1 MTKKKFLYK
10 LCYFKLPL
18 FYDKQLLF
26 IMFLSTLITQMA
38 IHGQTFSK
46 SKHSLFK
53 ISKYLE
59 VRHFQSYG
67 QWVKAIGPGVSYS
80 VEGLGMTVL
89 KLHSIIDSRTIIP
102 GEVCGDEAHV
112 SSENSFLKQR
122 TLTNIVL
129 YISLGKIPTFI
140 KQLKLFQIPLK

>member
-1 MTKKKFLYK
+1 
-10 LCYFKLPL
+10 
-18 FYDKQLLF
+18 
-26 IMFLSTLITQMA
+26 MFLSTLITQMA

-89 KLHSIIDSRTIIP
+89 KPHSIIDSRTIIP

-129 YISLGKIPTFI
+129 YISLGKIPTLI
-140 KQLKLFQIPLK
+140 KQLKLFQIPLKQYFQTFFPYSRNFWIGVSKE

>member
-1 MTKKKFLYK
+1 MPKSKVCVIVPVTKKKFLYK
-10 LCYFKLPL
+10 LCYYKLSL
-18 FYDKQLLF
+18 FYDKQLPF
-26 IMFLSTLITQMA
+26 IPLNFDNPNT
-38 IHGQTFSK
+38 HKCNQTFSK

-89 KLHSIIDSRTIIP
+89 KPHSIIDSRTIIP

-112 SSENSFLKQR
+112 SSENSFLK
-122 TLTNIVL
+122 
-129 YISLGKIPTFI
+129 
-140 KQLKLFQIPLK
+140 